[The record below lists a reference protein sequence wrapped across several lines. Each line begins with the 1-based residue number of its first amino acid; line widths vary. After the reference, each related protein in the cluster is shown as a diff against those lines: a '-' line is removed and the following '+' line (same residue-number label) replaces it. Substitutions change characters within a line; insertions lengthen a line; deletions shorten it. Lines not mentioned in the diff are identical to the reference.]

1 MFDYIGT
8 TELSDNEQFV
18 GFNKNHKHYNLQ
30 KTDDISRC
38 HHWFPREMTSEK
50 CLQKF
55 HLMTRHYRD
64 MGNSSDWSCHGGN
77 LPQPIRSTTQIWVVT
92 RHQYGISALV
102 PQTSFR
108 GEASGDVAN
117 VGCFLRLLRNEATQV
132 CLPFRRL
139 LELPP
144 AWIMV
149 AHDGTK
155 TWTAARSWATAAESF
170 HQQLAAQQVR
180 WYGMTDECT
189 RCPYKSK
196 NTQRLT

>member
-50 CLQKF
+50 WLQKF

-92 RHQYGISALV
+92 SHQYRISALV
-102 PQTSFR
+102 STSF
-108 GEASGDVAN
+108 GAETSGGAAN
-117 VGCFLRLLRNEATQV
+117 CVCFLRLLPSRCSNRRPKTQPK
-132 CLPFRRL
+132 CSFQLQNFT
-139 LELPP
+139 
-144 AWIMV
+144 IIN
-149 AHDGTK
+149 GIQINGK
-155 TWTAARSWATAAESF
+155 T
-170 HQQLAAQQVR
+170 
-180 WYGMTDECT
+180 
-189 RCPYKSK
+189 
-196 NTQRLT
+196 RLTKANYSHWHFD